1 MSGARLDILRPRNY
15 NVGMMLEYYIAAA
28 VILAVYVI
36 ALVICF
42 VIMYRQRL
50 SEYSITYDVCKEL
63 ESPKMM
69 VYDFMALDPSAE
81 KLLQSGD
88 SGQITIDDVIGASAL
103 NAEVMS
109 NIETN
114 GIDEI
119 KGNYVPKDF

>member
-1 MSGARLDILRPRNY
+1 
-15 NVGMMLEYYIAAA
+15 MMLEYYIAAA